1 MSEVGGRNARRK
13 AQRVGLA
20 RARANA
26 ATDVLK
32 KFSRGLC
39 TVNYERLAG
48 CELSARPSSLN
59 SLETPCNA
67 GTACRTDSEDAFL
80 TKNRGLMLRSPKH
93 RQAPGRRKRPS
104 LQRNE
109 TPPTRGEEGLL
120 GRGRPDLDLHW
131 HHTASHVKSASADTA
146 EGVNSCKRR
155 SDNAL
160 NELQQR

>member
-32 KFSRGLC
+32 KSSRGLC

-67 GTACRTDSEDAFL
+67 GTACRTDSEDAWRS
-80 TKNRGLMLRSPKH
+80 KRRGIMLREPKTP
-93 RQAPGRRKRPS
+93 ASNK
-104 LQRNE
+104 
-109 TPPTRGEEGLL
+109 TPPKALHAAQREASGAARRGWSGEAAQTSTLMPFG
-120 GRGRPDLDLHW
+120 
-131 HHTASHVKSASADTA
+131 
-146 EGVNSCKRR
+146 
-155 SDNAL
+155 
-160 NELQQR
+160 

>member
-1 MSEVGGRNARRK
+1 MSEVGGRNARRN

-32 KFSRGLC
+32 KSSRGLC

-67 GTACRTDSEDAFL
+67 GTACRTDSEDAWRS
-80 TKNRGLMLRSPKH
+80 KNRGIMLREPKNTGKH
-93 RQAPGRRKRPS
+93 QDAAKDHPCSATRRLRC
-104 LQRNE
+104 
-109 TPPTRGEEGLL
+109 GEEGVI
-120 GRGRPDLDLHW
+120 GRGPPDL
-131 HHTASHVKSASADTA
+131 
-146 EGVNSCKRR
+146 G
-155 SDNAL
+155 
-160 NELQQR
+160 